1 MVNCIEPIDIYW
13 NISNPI
19 FSGGFGD
26 HYENIIEVNRDTHPW
41 EYDQV
46 NIFCPSG
53 INSTERHIIY
63 SVDKMEYDNCRI
75 TNPEPRIIAV
85 CDQPRNFMYFTI
97 TFRSFSPS
105 PQQMEF
111 KPGHS
116 YYFISTSSDRDIHR
130 RVGGWCSTR
139 NMKMIFRVAE
149 NPHEQQMSSN
159 QRNHA
164 TAFWSKY
171 WNNRIPKTFRN
182 SDYRD
187 VYQHEQSLDYP
198 SYEDHFKRDHIS
210 RDRKSRL
217 DARHVQMPQNS
228 ENYEDSTASRLRSN
242 GSECDKP
249 YTLLM
254 VLVTLL
260 CSLRL

>member
-1 MVNCIEPIDIYW
+1 M
-13 NISNPI
+13 
-19 FSGGFGD
+19 
-26 HYENIIEVNRDTHPW
+26 
-41 EYDQV
+41 
-46 NIFCPSG
+46 
-53 INSTERHIIY
+53 
-63 SVDKMEYDNCRI
+63 
-75 TNPEPRIIAV
+75 
-85 CDQPRNFMYFTI
+85 
-97 TFRSFSPS
+97 
-105 PQQMEF
+105 
-111 KPGHS
+111 
-116 YYFISTSSDRDIHR
+116 
-130 RVGGWCSTR
+130 
-139 NMKMIFRVAE
+139 AE

-171 WNNRIPKTFRN
+171 WNNRIPKTFSN

-187 VYQHEQSLDYP
+187 IYQHEQELDYP
-198 SYEDHFKRDHIS
+198 SYENHFKRDHIS

-260 CSLRL
+260 YTLRLW